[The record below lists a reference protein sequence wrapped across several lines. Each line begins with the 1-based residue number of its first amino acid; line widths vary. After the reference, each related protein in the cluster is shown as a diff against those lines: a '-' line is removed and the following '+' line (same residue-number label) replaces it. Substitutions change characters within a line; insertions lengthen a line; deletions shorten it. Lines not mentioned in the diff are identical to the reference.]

1 MGKDKKDEKP
11 IVVENPVGNLSIQ
24 VPPQQMRMDIY
35 EPPPP
40 CPMTTLDYQI
50 QQTKDILARIET
62 RQFREDCH
70 LTKEQVRDMISHYT
84 AKFRELLMRRH
95 ATRGE
100 HVFVV
105 GRTG

>member
-1 MGKDKKDEKP
+1 MGKDRKP
-11 IVVENPVGNLSIQ
+11 QNTIVVENPVGNLSIQ
-24 VPPQQMRMDIY
+24 VPPQQMRMEIY

-62 RQFREDCH
+62 QQFREDCH
-70 LTKEQVRDMISHYT
+70 LTKEQVQEMISHYT

-95 ATRGE
+95 AARGE
-100 HVFVV
+100 YVF
-105 GRTG
+105 GMSRTG

>member
-1 MGKDKKDEKP
+1 MSKDKKPGKP
-11 IVVENPVGNLSIQ
+11 VVVENPVRNLSIQ
-24 VPPQQMRMDIY
+24 IPPQQMRMDIY

-50 QQTKDILARIET
+50 QQTKDVLARIES

-70 LTKEQVRDMISHYT
+70 LTKEQVREMISHYT

-95 ATRGE
+95 AARGE
-100 HVFVV
+100 RVFMV
-105 GRTG
+105 GSMS